1 MEAPREALIPGVT
14 EPRRDHLPA
23 DARALLERGRVPFVD
38 AYRFLGIE
46 RSAAYPLARRYIKR
60 IARLEKSGKPFDLAE
75 LMPRRDGDGRWR
87 EIPAYQ
93 VGSKYLCR
101 ADLLVAMV
109 YSENGR

>member
-1 MEAPREALIPGVT
+1 METPKEALIPGVRT
-14 EPRRDHLPA
+14 EGGDGLPA
-23 DARALLERGRVPFVD
+23 DARALLERGRVPFVE

-75 LMPRRDGDGRWR
+75 LLPRRDADGRWR

-101 ADLLVAMV
+101 SDLLVRML
-109 YSENGR
+109 YPGGGG